1 MSCFFLTST
10 FSFMQTQNPTN
21 STNYFLSC
29 KFHIYI
35 LNKTFC
41 VPFNLLV
48 PLAFSCCRALLLPAE
63 GGQQQRI
70 QRLHFPIITKH
81 WSAADLQICF
91 CSRPV
96 HYKGL
101 ERSLWLPVIKS
112 WCSVTCSFAWD
123 GSNISDE
130 AADSLHGFC
139 FWVII
144 ASIGWPA
151 MTDGALGTVFTFVLL
166 TCIKQG
172 SFRFCVLTLVLCG
185 ICRLV
190 WNAFGFSAC
199 QTASWCSYDFICL
212 HPSGQYAISTSKCK
226 WSCLLTFLAPNIIW
240 CAWQGDRMLRSVVLR
255 RWRWRWAKTSPYHVL

>member
-1 MSCFFLTST
+1 MINDWHARSTGIINQRIYASNHKDIDTKAFGRDSIVRQMSCFFLTST

-130 AADSLHGFC
+130 AADSLHGLLLSDYSKY
-139 FWVII
+139 WV
-144 ASIGWPA
+144 
-151 MTDGALGTVFTFVLL
+151 T
-166 TCIKQG
+166 
-172 SFRFCVLTLVLCG
+172 
-185 ICRLV
+185 
-190 WNAFGFSAC
+190 
-199 QTASWCSYDFICL
+199 SYDWRGFGNSFYLCSPHL
-212 HPSGQYAISTSKCK
+212 H
-226 WSCLLTFLAPNIIW
+226 
-240 CAWQGDRMLRSVVLR
+240 
-255 RWRWRWAKTSPYHVL
+255 